1 VRFVVADA
9 EALPLDDASMD
20 AGLCEC
26 AFCTFPDKEV
36 AAAEL
41 ARVLRPGAR
50 LVLADMVAKPERLPE
65 ELRGLAAWVA
75 CIADARPLPEV
86 SAMLAKAGFVI
97 EQVERHDTA
106 LARLLERVDARLRA
120 AVLVAGDFLE
130 DGVGE
135 GRALVQAAREALT
148 GGSLGYAS
156 ILARRA

>member
-1 VRFVVADA
+1 
-9 EALPLDDASMD
+9 
-20 AGLCEC
+20 
-26 AFCTFPDKEV
+26 
-36 AAAEL
+36 
-41 ARVLRPGAR
+41 
-50 LVLADMVAKPERLPE
+50 MVANPERLPE

-86 SAMLAKAGFVI
+86 SAILAKAGFVI

-106 LARLLERVDARLRA
+106 LARLLERVDARLRT

-130 DGVGE
+130 DGFGE